1 MHITLNYLLLSILVF
16 KVSQLI
22 MRLLSF
28 SFFVMTCQTYGRY
41 ITFKV
46 LFTKNLFIG
55 PSWNS
60 KNLPRSLFR
69 NWTWWIYL
77 PILPDQPTTSIFG
90 TPYLQVFIQ
99 GYKGKS
105 IDIAKWGKNV
115 DKLKVTIFSL
125 KSLDAAFLTARRNI
139 DWCYLVKIK
148 SLPKV
153 QFKKKTGKKYI

>member
-1 MHITLNYLLLSILVF
+1 MNYSYYIKSFAFKHSCF

-77 PILPDQPTTSIFG
+77 PVLPDQPTTSIFG
-90 TPYLQVFIQ
+90 TPYLQVVIQ
-99 GYKGKS
+99 RYKGKS
-105 IDIAKWGKNV
+105 MDIAKWGKRCW
-115 DKLKVTIFSL
+115 L
-125 KSLDAAFLTARRNI
+125 
-139 DWCYLVKIK
+139 IK
-148 SLPKV
+148 SYNILLKIFRCSFFNST
-153 QFKKKTGKKYI
+153 QKYRFVLFSQN